1 MDYSRV
7 EEYLDTFVNY
17 EVIPGFGF
25 AEDGYDLGHVRE
37 LLRRLGNPQFGPR
50 TVHVA
55 GSKGKGSI
63 SAMAASALTACG
75 LTTGLYIS
83 PHLVHLGERIQVNGE
98 CATPG
103 ELLAAIDAVWSHL
116 EAMRVEGRWRRFTYF
131 EVLTVLAF
139 LHFRTKNVQAQV
151 LEVGLGG
158 RLDATNVVTPDVC
171 VITPIS
177 LEHTAVL
184 GDTLGKIASEKA
196 GIIKPG
202 AHVVSAPQPP
212 EAMGVIE
219 SVCTACGVPLVRVG
233 KDVTWTLLER
243 SLDGQTIQSR
253 GAQGVRVIHI
263 PLAAPYEAE
272 NAVASIAALEA
283 LQSRG
288 VALDAECVSLG
299 FSRTQWPGRF
309 QVLARDPLLVLD
321 GAHNPASMR
330 RLAESVGLFRR
341 SADIVYVLGFSS
353 DKDVRGAVRELLH
366 TGGRFVLTR
375 SGQPRALEPV
385 DVAVRI
391 SDLGVQVAC
400 ERQPRAALWLARSM
414 VGTEGTV
421 VVAGSLYLVG
431 DVLRGWQEG
440 TESQARWGRP
450 PGAMARVSGG

>member
-1 MDYSRV
+1 VDYSPV

-37 LLRRLGNPQFGPR
+37 LLRRLGNPHFGPR

-98 CATPG
+98 CASPG
-103 ELLAAIDAVWSHL
+103 ELLTAIDAVRPHL

-139 LHFRTKNVQAQV
+139 LHFRTKNVQVQV

-171 VITPIS
+171 VIAPIS

-202 AHVVSAPQPP
+202 AHVVCAPQPP
-212 EAMGVIE
+212 EAMEVIE
-219 SVCTACGVPLVRVG
+219 SVCTGCGAPLVRVG
-233 KDVTWTLLER
+233 KEVTWTLLER
-243 SLDGQTIQSR
+243 SLDGQTIESR
-253 GAQGVRVIHI
+253 GAYGARVIRV

-288 VALDAECVSLG
+288 MALDAECVALG
-299 FSRTQWPGRF
+299 LSRTQWPGRF

-330 RLAESVGLFRR
+330 RLAESVGLFRNG
-341 SADIVYVLGFSS
+341 ADIVYVLGFSS
-353 DKDVRGAVRELLH
+353 DKDVRGAVGELSH

-375 SGQPRALEPV
+375 SGQPRALEPR
-385 DVAVRI
+385 DVAVRLGG
-391 SDLGVQVAC
+391 LGVQIVC
-400 ERQPRAALWLARSM
+400 ESDPYAALWRARNM
-414 VGTEGTV
+414 VGAEGTV

-431 DVLRGWQEG
+431 EVLRRWQED
-440 TESQARWGRP
+440 TESHVRWGRP
-450 PGAMARVSGG
+450 PGAMTRVSGG

>member
-1 MDYSRV
+1 MDYSPV
-7 EEYLDTFVNY
+7 EEYLDAFVNY

-25 AEDGYDLGHVRE
+25 AEGGYDLAHVRE
-37 LLRRLGNPQFGPR
+37 LLRRLGNPHLGPR

-55 GSKGKGSI
+55 GSKGKGSV

-83 PHLVHLGERIQVNGE
+83 PHLVHLGERIGVNGTS
-98 CATPG
+98 ATPA
-103 ELLAAIDAVWSHL
+103 ELLAAIDSMRTHL
-116 EAMRVEGRWRRFTYF
+116 DAMRAEPRWRRFTYF

-139 LHFRTKNVQAQV
+139 LLFRAKNVQAQV
-151 LEVGLGG
+151 IEVGLGG

-184 GDTLGKIASEKA
+184 GDTLGKIAAEKA

-202 AHVVSAPQPP
+202 AHVVCAPQPP
-212 EAMGVIE
+212 EAMTVIE
-219 SVCTACGVPLVRVG
+219 SVCAACGAPLVRVG
-233 KDVTWTLLER
+233 QDVTWRLLER
-243 SLDGQTIQSR
+243 SLDGQSIQSR
-253 GAQGVRVIHI
+253 GAHGVRVIHI
-263 PLAAPYEAE
+263 PLAAPYEVE
-272 NAVASIAALEA
+272 NAVASMAALEA
-283 LQSRG
+283 LRSRG
-288 VALDAECVSLG
+288 VALNAECVSLG
-299 FSRTQWPGRF
+299 LSRTHWPGRF

-330 RLAESVGLFRR
+330 RLAESVDLFRR

-353 DKDVRGAVRELLH
+353 DKDVRGAVGELSH
-366 TGGRFVLTR
+366 TGGRFILTR

-400 ERQPRAALWLARSM
+400 EPQPGAALWRARSM
-414 VGTEGTV
+414 VSVNGSV

-431 DVLRGWQEG
+431 EVLRGWQEDAK
-440 TESQARWGRP
+440 SLVRWGRP
-450 PGAMARVSGG
+450 AGAMTRVCGG